1 LYRTVGGDPVYN
13 EEIWDVNPEWDGTGN
28 APVMHDKGAIG
39 GMMRAMVGWNGDPT
53 MLEFFTWMGYLS
65 IMGILYKRDTDAREV
80 TPPGEK
86 FKPCRVAIPPH
97 HCSHHS
103 AYCSFIMHYWSISCT
118 IPFGIYIPYFFIV
131 YWIAANCSVQVIS
144 GQFLSD
150 KKTGTYVEVDMYGL
164 PTDTIRKEFRTKTVP
179 ANGLNP
185 VYNEEIFQFRK
196 IVLPEL
202 AVLRFGVYNEDNKLL
217 GQRILPFED
226 LQAGYRHIA
235 LRTEGNFPM
244 TLPMLFCKIEL
255 KVYIPDGLG
264 DFMEALSD
272 PKAFLQAQEEKR
284 AAQLKSYDVEE
295 SDIDTTHLVK
305 ESG

>member
-1 LYRTVGGDPVYN
+1 
-13 EEIWDVNPEWDGTGN
+13 
-28 APVMHDKGAIG
+28 M
-39 GMMRAMVGWNGDPT
+39 
-53 MLEFFTWMGYLS
+53 
-65 IMGILYKRDTDAREV
+65 
-80 TPPGEK
+80 
-86 FKPCRVAIPPH
+86 
-97 HCSHHS
+97 
-103 AYCSFIMHYWSISCT
+103 
-118 IPFGIYIPYFFIV
+118 
-131 YWIAANCSVQVIS
+131 
-144 GQFLSD
+144 
-150 KKTGTYVEVDMYGL
+150 
-164 PTDTIRKEFRTKTVP
+164 
-179 ANGLNP
+179 
-185 VYNEEIFQFRK
+185 FQ

-284 AAQLKSYDVEE
+284 AAQLKNYDIEE
-295 SDIDTTHLVK
+295 EDFDTTHLVGVGGSK
-305 ESG
+305 KKQQNPSKNKQPPIIPGVTIKKPEEKGKSYARL

>member
-1 LYRTVGGDPVYN
+1 
-13 EEIWDVNPEWDGTGN
+13 
-28 APVMHDKGAIG
+28 M
-39 GMMRAMVGWNGDPT
+39 
-53 MLEFFTWMGYLS
+53 
-65 IMGILYKRDTDAREV
+65 
-80 TPPGEK
+80 
-86 FKPCRVAIPPH
+86 
-97 HCSHHS
+97 
-103 AYCSFIMHYWSISCT
+103 
-118 IPFGIYIPYFFIV
+118 
-131 YWIAANCSVQVIS
+131 
-144 GQFLSD
+144 
-150 KKTGTYVEVDMYGL
+150 
-164 PTDTIRKEFRTKTVP
+164 
-179 ANGLNP
+179 
-185 VYNEEIFQFRK
+185 FQ

-284 AAQLKSYDVEE
+284 AAQLKNYDIEE
-295 SDIDTTHLVK
+295 EDIDTTQLVGGGGSK
-305 ESG
+305 KKQPNPTNLKKQPPIIPGVTMKKTEEKGKQ